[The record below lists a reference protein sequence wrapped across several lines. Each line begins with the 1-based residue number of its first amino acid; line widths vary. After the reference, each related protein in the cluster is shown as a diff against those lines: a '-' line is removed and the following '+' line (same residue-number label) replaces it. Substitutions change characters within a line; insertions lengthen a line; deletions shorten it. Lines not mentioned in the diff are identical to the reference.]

1 MLARLEQCLVL
12 CWLAA
17 VGAWLVWRWPSG
29 EWIVTTAGLA
39 GLLSLHALWLGL
51 SFALMRWHNRRDASP
66 PASWRQWAGA
76 WWAEV
81 KAAPRVFGWQQPFR
95 SRAEPDFL
103 PAPASRGRVGVVLVH
118 GFVCNRGLWNP
129 WMRRLRALGVPFCAV
144 TLEPVFGGIEH
155 TVRLLD
161 EAVRR
166 VERATGV
173 PPLVVAHSMG
183 GLAVRAWLREH
194 RADHRVR
201 GVITLGTP
209 HQGTWLANW
218 SLARNAR
225 QMIPDSAWLTAL
237 AQDEPASRRSLF
249 LCGFSHCDN
258 IVFPASRALLPGAR
272 AWHLAGAAHVAMI
285 DRPDVFEQVLAALR
299 EGGAWRAAPAMQRSA
314 RRPAPSGQAGHQGPQ
329 GQALQPQQGAGIGTT
344 AQQQAEHPPGQGASH
359 QKAQQRSRRRG

>member
-1 MLARLEQCLVL
+1 MLARIEQCLVL

-17 VGAWLVWRWPSG
+17 VGAWLAWRWPSG
-29 EWIVTTAGLA
+29 GWIVTFAGLA

-51 SFALMRWHNRRDASP
+51 SFALMRWHNRRDPSP
-66 PASWRQWAGA
+66 PARWGQWAGA

-81 KAAPRVFGWQQPFR
+81 RAAPRVFGWQQPFR
-95 SRAEPDFL
+95 SQAEPDFL

-129 WMRRLRALGVPFCAV
+129 WMRRLRARGVPFCAV
-144 TLEPVFGGIEH
+144 TLEPVFGDIDL

-161 EAVRR
+161 DAVRR

-194 RADHRVR
+194 QADQRVR
-201 GVITLGTP
+201 AVLTLGTP
-209 HQGTWLANW
+209 HQGTWLARW

-225 QMIPDSAWLTAL
+225 QMMPDSAWLTEL
-237 AQDEPASRRSLF
+237 AQNEPASRRRLF

-272 AWHLAGAAHVAMI
+272 AWHIPGAAHVAMI
-285 DRPDVFEQVLAALR
+285 DRPEVFERVLAALR
-299 EGGAWRAAPAMQRSA
+299 EGGAWQGAPATA
-314 RRPAPSGQAGHQGPQ
+314 GGLEAAGQARHQGPQ
-329 GQALQPQQGAGIGTT
+329 GQGLQPQQDAGIGAT
-344 AQQQAEHPPGQGASH
+344 AQQQAGHPPGQGSSH
-359 QKAQQRSRRRG
+359 QQAQERPRRQG